1 MNQLNDQL
9 PFGLLAQMIRAL
21 HRYHRGQVSNSAKP
35 GFFFCNCI
43 SCTFNCDDLF
53 FVYFNDL

>member
-35 GFFFCNCI
+35 GFFFA
-43 SCTFNCDDLF
+43 TA
-53 FVYFNDL
+53 